1 MRPLIRRNVA
11 VQCHSFSVNEQLD
24 SVSSHAAEDVNGGN
38 RRRQDAKR
46 RGRFDSIGY
55 LHPALQCPR
64 RLNGTISQVDLPVG
78 REVEEGGLVRRDV
91 EEGGLVGRK
100 VEEGGLEGGVEGRR
114 VDKIKKRLG
123 RKGKEGKPLQ
133 LVLNGGKHL
142 RR

>member
-11 VQCHSFSVNEQLD
+11 VQRHSFSVNEQLD

-64 RLNGTISQVDLPVG
+64 RLNGTISQVDSPVG
-78 REVEEGGLVRRDV
+78 REVED
-91 EEGGLVGRK
+91 
-100 VEEGGLEGGVEGRR
+100 GGLEGGVEGRR

>member
-1 MRPLIRRNVA
+1 V
-11 VQCHSFSVNEQLD
+11 D
-24 SVSSHAAEDVNGGN
+24 S
-38 RRRQDAKR
+38 
-46 RGRFDSIGY
+46 
-55 LHPALQCPR
+55 
-64 RLNGTISQVDLPVG
+64 PVG
-78 REVEEGGLVRRDV
+78 REVEEGGLVGQ
-91 EEGGLVGRK
+91 E

>member
-64 RLNGTISQVDLPVG
+64 RLNGTISQVDSLVG
-78 REVEEGGLVRRDV
+78 RE
-91 EEGGLVGRK
+91 

>member
-11 VQCHSFSVNEQLD
+11 VQRHRFSVNEQLD

-38 RRRQDAKR
+38 RRRQDAKC

-64 RLNGTISQVDLPVG
+64 RLNGTISQVDSPVG
-78 REVEEGGLVRRDV
+78 REVEEGGLVGRDV
-91 EEGGLVGRK
+91 EEGR
-100 VEEGGLEGGVEGRR
+100 LEGGVEGRR

>member
-11 VQCHSFSVNEQLD
+11 VQRHSFSVNEQLD
-24 SVSSHAAEDVNGGN
+24 SVSSHVAEDVNGGN

-64 RLNGTISQVDLPVG
+64 RLNGTISQVDSPVG
-78 REVEEGGLVRRDV
+78 RE
-91 EEGGLVGRK
+91 

>member
-11 VQCHSFSVNEQLD
+11 VQRHSFSVNEQLD

-64 RLNGTISQVDLPVG
+64 RLNGTISQVDSPVG
-78 REVEEGGLVRRDV
+78 RE
-91 EEGGLVGRK
+91 

>member
-11 VQCHSFSVNEQLD
+11 VQRHSFSVNEQLD
-24 SVSSHAAEDVNGGN
+24 SVSSHAAEDVNGGT

-64 RLNGTISQVDLPVG
+64 RLNGTISQVDSPVG
-78 REVEEGGLVRRDV
+78 RE
-91 EEGGLVGRK
+91 

>member
-1 MRPLIRRNVA
+1 MKKLIRRNVA
-11 VQCHSFSVNEQLD
+11 VQRHSFSVNEQLD

-64 RLNGTISQVDLPVG
+64 RLNGTISQVDSPVG
-78 REVEEGGLVRRDV
+78 REVEEGGLV
-91 EEGGLVGRK
+91 GRE

-114 VDKIKKRLG
+114 VYKIKKRLG